1 MSDVFITHVEEDA
14 DLALEIAHALG
25 QSGYTTWCYELDS
38 VPGPSYLVQTGQAIH
53 QTQAVI
59 LVISQ
64 HSLGSRQVTRELV
77 RALEAGKDCIP
88 VLRGITHVEFQNRQP
103 EWREALGA
111 AASIRVPPEGVSRVL
126 PRIVDGLRALGI
138 SPGAPAPTERLIAIR
153 AFLESIRS
161 GGALPRPD
169 AHEGVQ
175 LEAGAGGSLSVRPE
189 EPAVSPRSERL
200 VLPTYKVP
208 PARESGAAERGRA
221 ARPAW
226 LRASLLAIIPAALVS
241 GVLLQLKREPP
252 PARGK
257 GPSMV
262 TAEGPLVIGV
272 MEIRA
277 RGPVPEWMRDFTRDG
292 LNTVLSKVNGLQV
305 YSKQK
310 IDFLREKRR
319 LSEIE
324 AAERLGISRMISGTI
339 AVMDGSVTLEVQ
351 VVDIGSGLLLDT
363 ERVEGSQ
370 EQLVELQNHAA
381 VNMVRALNVVLST
394 AEAKK
399 ILAKRT
405 NETLDAYKLLT
416 ETLEGFTVEEERPG
430 GRKPAAR
437 GTTSGFLPWPA
448 AAYAQQ
454 DGAEETAVRRILES
468 YRAALET
475 KNLDQLAA
483 IQVAMSDS
491 QRDAL
496 RRYFENADSLK
507 VQFTNVDILF
517 EGNEAL
523 ATFTRNDVFKDA
535 RSGREMHLEVRM
547 SSVLAKEGSGWKI
560 RGLRK
565 PS

>member
-161 GGALPRPD
+161 GGTLPRPD
-169 AHEGVQ
+169 THEGVQ
-175 LEAGAGGSLSVRPE
+175 LEAGAEGSLSVRPE
-189 EPAVSPRSERL
+189 EPAVSSRSDRL
-200 VLPTYKVP
+200 ELPTYGVP
-208 PARESGAAERGRA
+208 PARGPGAPEKGRA

-226 LRASLLAIIPAALVS
+226 LRAFLLAIITAAVVS

-257 GPSMV
+257 GPSMA

-430 GRKPAAR
+430 ARKPAAR

-454 DGAEETAVRRILES
+454 DGAEEAAVRRLLES

-547 SSVLAKEGSGWKI
+547 SSVLAKEANGWKI
-560 RGLRK
+560 RGLKK